1 MVRHGSA
8 NAPVFERTQTHA
20 ACFASRPLTVSLKL
34 CRHCGV
40 SLVVVVLIGA
50 VVILGW
56 FAFPVGLR
64 TAESF
69 NQTVSR
75 FCGARSAP
83 RSLTRGYTP
92 GRRLRRHSPPLRA
105 ATAPPVSP
113 LTSKQ
118 KASRRTVTLSKCF
131 RLTRI
136 IHPCRCPTVCV

>member
-20 ACFASRPLTVSLKL
+20 ACFASRPLTVSVNL

-40 SLVVVVLIGA
+40 SLVVVVLLGA
-50 VVILGW
+50 VVIFGW

-83 RSLTRGYTP
+83 HSPCGSGVHARTPFSAALTAPT
-92 GRRLRRHSPPLRA
+92 GRLLRRRPPTTCIKHAEKFFRYLC
-105 ATAPPVSP
+105 
-113 LTSKQ
+113 K
-118 KASRRTVTLSKCF
+118 KTVDFITKKC
-131 RLTRI
+131 
-136 IHPCRCPTVCV
+136 

>member
-20 ACFASRPLTVSLKL
+20 ACFASRPLTVSVNL
-34 CRHCGV
+34 CRHCGA
-40 SLVVVVLIGA
+40 SLVVSVLLGV
-50 VVILGW
+50 VVIWGR

-83 RSLTRGYTP
+83 RSLSARGYTP
-92 GRRLRRHSPPLRA
+92 ERRLGGFAAEVPPPIKIRH
-105 ATAPPVSP
+105 TY
-113 LTSKQ
+113 
-118 KASRRTVTLSKCF
+118 ASSLCSVFCAVLSKKCAV
-131 RLTRI
+131 LQKMTQNENYD
-136 IHPCRCPTVCV
+136 V